1 MDRIVMIT
9 GSTRGIGFATA
20 TEFLKAGDQ
29 LAVFCRH
36 SNHVE
41 EAKRLLAALGD
52 QKGIL
57 DQVGDVRK
65 GADVKR
71 MVAQCLKRFGRIDIL
86 INNAGTGALNPIEK
100 TSEKEWDDVL
110 DTNLKGPFL
119 FMRQVIPIM
128 KKQGKGVI
136 INVSSGLGVVGMANL
151 SAYCASKFGVIGL
164 TQVAADETTNS
175 GIKVYAVL
183 PGAVNTQL
191 IRGSGF
197 DLDPSQLMTPE
208 HVAEKIF
215 KLAEGEEKSGRSVE
229 VYS

>member
-1 MDRIVMIT
+1 
-9 GSTRGIGFATA
+9 
-20 TEFLKAGDQ
+20 
-29 LAVFCRH
+29 
-36 SNHVE
+36 
-41 EAKRLLAALGD
+41 
-52 QKGIL
+52 
-57 DQVGDVRK
+57 
-65 GADVKR
+65 
-71 MVAQCLKRFGRIDIL
+71 L

-128 KKQGKGVI
+128 KKQGKGII
-136 INVSSGLGVVGMANL
+136 INISSGLGVVGMANL

-197 DLDPSQLMTPE
+197 DLDPSTLMTPE
-208 HVAEKIF
+208 HVAERIF
-215 KLAEGEEKSGRSVE
+215 KLAEGAEKSGRSIE